1 VALPPLHRPSY
12 TIPVIPF
19 SLTPFLPSFGRLF
32 PIFPRWQDGK
42 QESVPGAAGRFPNA
56 PRPLIVSGGPTCS
69 RVTYVKCQPGT
80 ECKGPISRHP
90 NAIHLF
96 IILQK
101 LFPKNFKMIMRA
113 DFATITS
120 PTPQAFQADFCF
132 HLSRTPFLFFP
143 FSNSVLLC
151 PYFSHASRSSFKC
164 HYHIILQEASQGTV
178 RTCGQQKAHLC
189 LKGVKRSRLR
199 ETRAASRESSQRDLQ
214 NCGDRMIFYE

>member
-1 VALPPLHRPSY
+1 MKIHSS
-12 TIPVIPF
+12 F
-19 SLTPFLPSFGRLF
+19 SLVYKS
-32 PIFPRWQDGK
+32 
-42 QESVPGAAGRFPNA
+42 
-56 PRPLIVSGGPTCS
+56 
-69 RVTYVKCQPGT
+69 
-80 ECKGPISRHP
+80 
-90 NAIHLF
+90 HLF

-151 PYFSHASRSSFKC
+151 PYFSHASRSGFKC

-214 NCGDRMIFYE
+214 NCGDGMIFYEWGNLTPPFTASAPCEALRHSYPRSILDGFRHLIGCNAIASRQVGNCAR